1 MLRAHGEKK
10 PDTNSGNFLA
20 IYRLLDKTK
29 QTLKEHTDNPIARN
43 AQYLSPHIPNEIIG
57 IIAYDV
63 LQRDLID
70 EVKKAKFFIIFADEV
85 ESHHD
90 EQLPI
95 CVRFVDKSNDKSEEF
110 LEIGRCTQINGEAI
124 STEILRIIKKADLYI
139 MNLRSQGYDRVSNM
153 SSGVVISLY
162 HSIREGCLRSVLI

>member
-1 MLRAHGEKK
+1 MIRAYREKT

-20 IYRLLDKTK
+20 IYRLPGKTN
-29 QTLKEHTDNPIARN
+29 QTLKEHMDNPIARN
-43 AQYLSPHIPNEIIG
+43 EQYLSPHIQNEIIG

-70 EVKKAKFFIIFADEV
+70 EVKKAKFFSILAGEV

-90 EQLPI
+90 EQLLI

-139 MNLRSQGYDRVSNM
+139 MNCCSQGYQRVSNM

-162 HSIREGCLRSVLI
+162 HSIREGRLRSVLI